1 MGGVRTTGDMVM
13 RVMLSKKMK
22 LPAAKKY
29 VADKLGITLEEMHDS
44 TFMLEYRRDNG
55 LGVIMPYAGDI
66 YGMEA
71 KCRIADKLGIK
82 INSVERFMKN
92 ARIK

>member
-13 RVMLSKKMK
+13 RVMLDKRMK

-29 VADKLGITLEEMHDS
+29 VRDKLGITSAEMHDS
-44 TFMLEYRRDNG
+44 TFMLDYRREKG
-55 LGVIMPYAGDI
+55 LGVIMPNTYDI

-71 KCRIADKLGIK
+71 KCRIAQTLDIK
-82 INSVERFMKN
+82 INSVERFKKN
-92 ARIK
+92 ARI

>member
-1 MGGVRTTGDMVM
+1 M

-29 VADKLGITLEEMHDS
+29 VSDKLGITLEQMHDS

-55 LGVIMPYAGDI
+55 LGIIMPYAGDI

-82 INSVERFMKN
+82 INSVDRFMKN
-92 ARIK
+92 AKIK

>member
-1 MGGVRTTGDMVM
+1 MGGVRTAGDMVLRM
-13 RVMLSKKMK
+13 MLTKKMK

-29 VADKLGITLEEMHDS
+29 VAEKLGVTMEEMHDS

-55 LGVIMPYAGDI
+55 LGVIMPYAGDV

-71 KCRIADKLGIK
+71 KCRIAKKLGIK
-82 INSVERFMKN
+82 INSVDRFKTN
-92 ARIK
+92 AQL